1 MMKELATLAFLPPVR
16 RHNSERNRVCGFGI
30 PGASF
35 AMRFYILPAEPTGT
49 TCINFD
55 HVTTIK
61 VTPKSIELYFV
72 GVEAPMV
79 ITKTP
84 TSLAQIAKGMD
95 LSEAS
100 KDLIN
105 NL

>member
-1 MMKELATLAFLPPVR
+1 
-16 RHNSERNRVCGFGI
+16 
-30 PGASF
+30 
-35 AMRFYILPAEPTGT
+35 MRFYILPEDQGKT

-55 HVTTIK
+55 HVTTIC
-61 VTPKSIELYFV
+61 VSAQTIELYFV

-79 ITKTP
+79 
-84 TSLAQIAKGMD
+84 LAKSVAALSQIAKGMD

-100 KDLIN
+100 KEQIN